1 MKKFMNSAATMVAE
15 GLSGFVLAHGD
26 TLAFGPER
34 KYICRRTLTPGKATV
49 ISGGGAGHEPMHT
62 GFVGLGMLDAACTG
76 HIFTSPTP
84 DQIHAAIDG
93 TDMGAGCL
101 LVVKNYDGDVMNFE
115 MASEMAL
122 AAGGRKIATVRV
134 NDDVAVDDSMFT
146 TGRRGVAGTI
156 VVEKVIGAAAEAG
169 APLETLE
176 TLGHHV
182 NGRTRTMGVALT
194 GATVPHTAR
203 TTFVLSPDE
212 MEVGVGIHGE
222 PGRSRDR
229 LRSANE
235 IAALICGTL
244 LDDLKPAPGAS
255 LLLFVNG
262 FGGTPLSELY
272 LVYNAAA
279 AFLAKHNAGI
289 SRSLVG
295 TYATSLDMCG
305 LSITLTVLDETI
317 ARWWDAPVCT
327 PALRWKA

>member
-1 MKKFMNSAATMVAE
+1 MKKFMNSAATMAAE
-15 GLSGFVLAHGD
+15 SLSGFVMAHGE

-34 KYICRRTLTPGKATV
+34 KYVLRRTLSPGKTAV

-93 TDMGAGCL
+93 TDTGAGSL
-101 LVVKNYDGDVMNFE
+101 LIVKNYDGDVMNFE
-115 MASEMAL
+115 MAAEMAL

-134 NDDVAVDDSMFT
+134 NDDVAVDDSTFT
-146 TGRRGVAGTI
+146 TGRRGVAGTV
-156 VVEKVIGAAAEAG
+156 VVEKVLGAAAEAG
-169 APLETLE
+169 TPLDALE
-176 TLGHHV
+176 ALGGHV

-194 GATVPHTAR
+194 GATVPHTGR
-203 TTFVLSPDE
+203 TTFSLSPDE

-229 LRSANE
+229 LRSADE
-235 IAALICGTL
+235 IASLICGTL
-244 LDDLKPAPGAS
+244 LDELKPVHGAP

-272 LVYNAAA
+272 LTYNAAVR
-279 AFLAKHNAGI
+279 FLDGHSAPIA
-289 SRSLVG
+289 RSLVG

-305 LSITLTVLDETI
+305 LSITLTVLDDALI
-317 ARWWDAPVCT
+317 KWWDAPVST